1 MNEEKEY
8 TVRQETL
15 ENDEIRFIVA
25 TNKEYFVTIN
35 PFSCSCAD
43 FKFRKIKTGE
53 FCKHI
58 QVVIDSLAEEK
69 DGTDQT

>member
-1 MNEEKEY
+1 MEEEKEY
-8 TVRQETL
+8 VVRMETL
-15 ENDEIRFIVA
+15 ENKEIRFIVS
-25 TNKEYFVTIN
+25 TNKEYFVTLN
-35 PFSCSCAD
+35 PFSCTCAD

-58 QVVIDSLAEEK
+58 QTVIDSLEEEK